1 MCYKKLVV
9 YSTCRVL
16 ILCPSTCCVFFVALH
31 FSVWSP
37 GCREVHRRV
46 GKFVSCCQE
55 FFNGKNDSFEI
66 VYFRYLSFTNKICFV
81 LFFSKK
87 CRPNEI
93 VYFPLLLLFG
103 RIMAPQEVKF
113 MENRLGGVALVIDG
127 CKYRINRR
135 SGNTVYWRCFY
146 RWCRANAVVEDGK
159 LKSSCGSHICSQP
172 HNNIQNGGASAK
184 SGRHRQSSDHQQTPT
199 VTQQQTVAVHQRPA
213 TSSSVQP
220 GSRGAA
226 SLASKMA
233 TRAAQ
238 GSTTHTLTRNANK
251 GKVALRSQKPP
262 TNNNMVIRRKSKANE
277 EDIKPTNLTVQPSTT
292 TDSPQCVPD
301 SPPNNQVR

>member
-1 MCYKKLVV
+1 M
-9 YSTCRVL
+9 
-16 ILCPSTCCVFFVALH
+16 F
-31 FSVWSP
+31 
-37 GCREVHRRV
+37 
-46 GKFVSCCQE
+46 
-55 FFNGKNDSFEI
+55 
-66 VYFRYLSFTNKICFV
+66 
-81 LFFSKK
+81 FFSL
-87 CRPNEI
+87 
-93 VYFPLLLLFG
+93 LLLLFG

-277 EDIKPTNLTVQPSTT
+277 EDIKPTNVTVQPSTT